1 MEAPTNAN
9 SPGALSPAAAHAAP
23 LTIIDAPPPRRS
35 TAIAEQKHID
45 TRWSSGVAWI
55 DAWSA
60 AAAAAS
66 RFASRASRSAC
77 ILRRCAA
84 RAAGAR
90 ATPTMAARGAL
101 IHSASRREV
110 QRGDAEIASC
120 TMAAATAA
128 APMSR
133 RVFTADTSLAASLY
147 TGCATSHLA
156 SNATSML
163 RPPTVLLIGSQKSGS
178 SSLRDLLH
186 ARGLCKPQSGELS
199 FFNHPCF
206 AARPVSAAE
215 VTTVYLREWSR
226 CQAALGTFDKSPATY
241 AAPWA
246 PLRVCEALPPRQRLL
261 MLLRDPVARAYSG
274 YGQCIKAHQFSP
286 PALRHA
292 NRTHHRFDLS
302 GFSAAVRL
310 ELAIVRGCQPWATG
324 ESEVDVARGKALAA
338 CCETVRG
345 SGVFG
350 GREVCATTPA
360 CRAGTTAQPHRQ
372 GQVHLGSTF
381 GQWCSTHVRAGVY
394 VKHLRLWYR
403 YTRRD
408 DILLVRSEDFFA
420 DPSGVAD
427 EVVAR
432 LVGREAAA
440 VAAAVAAA
448 NPVGRVQAHATPAA
462 GMEEGTRRLLEEF
475 YRPYNRELYALV
487 GRDLGWDRKAAPRSG
502 RVFGG
507 SAVARA
513 RARAG

>member
-1 MEAPTNAN
+1 M
-9 SPGALSPAAAHAAP
+9 
-23 LTIIDAPPPRRS
+23 
-35 TAIAEQKHID
+35 
-45 TRWSSGVAWI
+45 
-55 DAWSA
+55 
-60 AAAAAS
+60 
-66 RFASRASRSAC
+66 
-77 ILRRCAA
+77 
-84 RAAGAR
+84 
-90 ATPTMAARGAL
+90 
-101 IHSASRREV
+101 

-147 TGCATSHLA
+147 TGCAASHLA
-156 SNATSML
+156 SNATSAL
-163 RPPTVLLIGSQKSGS
+163 RPPTVLLIGTQKGGS

-215 VTTVYLREWSR
+215 VTSVYLREWSR

-408 DILLVRSEDFFA
+408 DILLVRSEDLFA

-427 EVVAR
+427 ELVAR

-487 GRDLGWDRKAAPRSG
+487 GRDLGWDRKAAPRPG

>member
-1 MEAPTNAN
+1 
-9 SPGALSPAAAHAAP
+9 
-23 LTIIDAPPPRRS
+23 
-35 TAIAEQKHID
+35 
-45 TRWSSGVAWI
+45 
-55 DAWSA
+55 
-60 AAAAAS
+60 
-66 RFASRASRSAC
+66 
-77 ILRRCAA
+77 
-84 RAAGAR
+84 
-90 ATPTMAARGAL
+90 
-101 IHSASRREV
+101 
-110 QRGDAEIASC
+110 
-120 TMAAATAA
+120 MAAATAA

-147 TGCATSHLA
+147 TGCAASRLA
-156 SNATSML
+156 SNATSAL
-163 RPPTVLLIGSQKSGS
+163 RPPTVLLIGTQKGGS

-215 VTTVYLREWSR
+215 VTRVYLREWSR

-350 GREVCATTPA
+350 GREVCATTPV

-408 DILLVRSEDFFA
+408 DILLVRSEDLFA

-427 EVVAR
+427 GLVAR
-432 LVGREAAA
+432 LVGRDAAA

-462 GMEEGTRRLLEEF
+462 GMEEGTRRLLEDF

-502 RVFGG
+502 RVYRG
-507 SAVARA
+507 SAGAAGRA
-513 RARAG
+513 RAAEVVAGV

>member
-1 MEAPTNAN
+1 
-9 SPGALSPAAAHAAP
+9 
-23 LTIIDAPPPRRS
+23 
-35 TAIAEQKHID
+35 
-45 TRWSSGVAWI
+45 
-55 DAWSA
+55 
-60 AAAAAS
+60 
-66 RFASRASRSAC
+66 
-77 ILRRCAA
+77 
-84 RAAGAR
+84 
-90 ATPTMAARGAL
+90 
-101 IHSASRREV
+101 
-110 QRGDAEIASC
+110 
-120 TMAAATAA
+120 MAAATAA

-133 RVFTADTSLAASLY
+133 RGFTADTSLAASLY
-147 TGCATSHLA
+147 TGCAAA
-156 SNATSML
+156 SNATSAL
-163 RPPTVLLIGSQKSGS
+163 RPPTVLLIGAQKGGS

-215 VTTVYLREWSR
+215 VTRVYLREWSR

-324 ESEVDVARGKALAA
+324 EREVDVARGKALAA

-403 YTRRD
+403 YTRRE
-408 DILLVRSEDFFA
+408 DILLVRSEDLFT

-427 EVVAR
+427 EGVAR
-432 LVGREAAA
+432 LIGRDAAA

-448 NPVGRVQAHATPAA
+448 NPVGSVQAHATPAA

-487 GRDLGWDRKAAPRSG
+487 GRDLGWDRKAAPRPG

>member
-1 MEAPTNAN
+1 
-9 SPGALSPAAAHAAP
+9 
-23 LTIIDAPPPRRS
+23 
-35 TAIAEQKHID
+35 
-45 TRWSSGVAWI
+45 
-55 DAWSA
+55 
-60 AAAAAS
+60 
-66 RFASRASRSAC
+66 
-77 ILRRCAA
+77 
-84 RAAGAR
+84 
-90 ATPTMAARGAL
+90 
-101 IHSASRREV
+101 
-110 QRGDAEIASC
+110 
-120 TMAAATAA
+120 MAAATAA

-147 TGCATSHLA
+147 TGCAASHLA
-156 SNATSML
+156 SNATSAL
-163 RPPTVLLIGSQKSGS
+163 RPPTVLLIGTQKGGS

-206 AARPVSAAE
+206 ATRPVSAAE

-408 DILLVRSEDFFA
+408 DILLVRSEDLFA
-420 DPSGVAD
+420 DPGGVAD

-432 LVGREAAA
+432 LVGRDAAA

-448 NPVGRVQAHATPAA
+448 NPAGRVQAHATPAA

>member
-1 MEAPTNAN
+1 
-9 SPGALSPAAAHAAP
+9 
-23 LTIIDAPPPRRS
+23 
-35 TAIAEQKHID
+35 
-45 TRWSSGVAWI
+45 
-55 DAWSA
+55 
-60 AAAAAS
+60 
-66 RFASRASRSAC
+66 
-77 ILRRCAA
+77 
-84 RAAGAR
+84 
-90 ATPTMAARGAL
+90 
-101 IHSASRREV
+101 
-110 QRGDAEIASC
+110 
-120 TMAAATAA
+120 MAAATAA
-128 APMSR
+128 APMMSR

-147 TGCATSHLA
+147 TGCAASHLA
-156 SNATSML
+156 SNATSAL
-163 RPPTVLLIGSQKSGS
+163 RPPTVLLIGTQKGGS

-215 VTTVYLREWSR
+215 VTRVYLREWSR

-292 NRTHHRFDLS
+292 NRTHHRFDLA

-324 ESEVDVARGKALAA
+324 ESEVDVARGKAFAA

-394 VKHLRLWYR
+394 VEHLRLWYR
-403 YTRRD
+403 YARRE
-408 DILLVRSEDFFA
+408 DILLVRSEDLFA

-432 LVGREAAA
+432 LVGSDAAA

-487 GRDLGWDRKAAPRSG
+487 GRDLGWDRKAAARAG
-502 RVFGG
+502 RVLGG

>member
-1 MEAPTNAN
+1 
-9 SPGALSPAAAHAAP
+9 
-23 LTIIDAPPPRRS
+23 
-35 TAIAEQKHID
+35 
-45 TRWSSGVAWI
+45 
-55 DAWSA
+55 
-60 AAAAAS
+60 
-66 RFASRASRSAC
+66 
-77 ILRRCAA
+77 
-84 RAAGAR
+84 
-90 ATPTMAARGAL
+90 
-101 IHSASRREV
+101 V

-147 TGCATSHLA
+147 TGCAASHLA
-156 SNATSML
+156 SNATSAL
-163 RPPTVLLIGSQKSGS
+163 RPPTVLLIGAQKGGS

-215 VTTVYLREWSR
+215 VTRVYLQEWSR
-226 CQAALGTFDKSPATY
+226 CQAALGSFDKSPATY

-408 DILLVRSEDFFA
+408 DILLVRSEDLFA
-420 DPSGVAD
+420 DPGGVAD

-432 LVGREAAA
+432 LVGRDAAA

-448 NPVGRVQAHATPAA
+448 NPAGRVQAHATPAA

-502 RVFGG
+502 RAFGG